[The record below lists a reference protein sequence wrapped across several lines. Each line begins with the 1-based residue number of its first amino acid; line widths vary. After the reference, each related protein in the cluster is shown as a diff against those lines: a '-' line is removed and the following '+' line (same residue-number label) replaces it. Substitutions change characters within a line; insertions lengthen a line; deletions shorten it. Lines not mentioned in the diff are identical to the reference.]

1 MLEEYDGSTAFS
13 GYTQASSVLQ
23 TTIISD
29 CEPNGGEEG
38 SWRMASKHGHLLPID
53 TDCLDVHE
61 KPSELLERHL
71 ACETDSEHVLASVIN
86 ESFPEARDDDQTER
100 TGNESARDASAST
113 HASGPKVPTDSYLES
128 LHTRL
133 ESTHFRRDEKK
144 EDFIDYLFEKIELL
158 VCEMD
163 GEQETIRDIL
173 DDTFEFLEDMTCG
186 RTARRRNASIR
197 ASFERF
203 LQSFDKLAAIYPQKA
218 RGRNAINKADL
229 LDVLVDHF
237 EKVNCMGKV
246 SDLVGEVEEYLA
258 PITDATKA
266 ATRVVANAARN
277 AATTC
282 SDAKDDTFSF
292 MSISEETGELPM
304 AHFTQ
309 RLPRISEEYSLT
321 SWSSRSRSL
330 RQLPHRQPKLSMQQ
344 VRQELNRRNN
354 FKRMRGNIH
363 VHLSKKSVLNKMLEA
378 KETVEDVFEAAGD
391 QLATIFE
398 NMEMGIWDMMV
409 MGAIANT
416 DENSHHEVAM
426 SRSLDFLMSG
436 SSEEESET
444 NISQSST
451 KASSSKPMPRVVS
464 TSQSS
469 VIDSTELDEKSN
481 VSVNVEEQNDPA
493 WIHAT
498 SSEDTYAS
506 GCGAGSKGPTAKRF
520 QMVDHMKK
528 VRSKAATGRWT
539 PDSNVTGSTC
549 DETVSSEERGS
560 PAEHRHREL
569 CSVPS
574 DSVRLERMEMM
585 AYMSIHERSSAIES
599 SESHTHSGRSYPA
612 LSLDACARESTAST
626 EFSSRSIP
634 RSAQTPSE
642 RTSGLSARLEE
653 RPGEISFA
661 SCMLDDTPPR
671 SIDEGKD
678 PDLGKASN
686 RSNRSVLVSS
696 DDVTLMLI
704 EQVDS
709 IPFLS
714 TATDAS
720 FVTALQSMDL
730 SEPEPVNVANK
741 SSSYKSQ
748 LLKNWSDQSLL
759 SALEDYPDDE
769 LHRTGGR
776 KDDDRPSSSPSSF
789 FNKNPSVST
798 SVVPVDDTMSS
809 SLAHLMNLFLHGTK
823 VGSGWVGK
831 QAMNAMVM
839 VLFVSA
845 STAMAANG
853 ALKAKFQER
862 RRQFDENMTA
872 RRQSNLSSG
881 VGVTTDE

>member
-1 MLEEYDGSTAFS
+1 MLEECDGSTAVS
-13 GYTQASSVLQ
+13 GYTDASSVLQ

-29 CEPNGGEEG
+29 CGANGGEDD
-38 SWRMASKHGHLLPID
+38 SWLMASKHGHLLPID

-71 ACETDSEHVLASVIN
+71 ACETDSEHVLSSVVN
-86 ESFPEARDDDQTER
+86 ESFLEARDDDQTER
-100 TGNESARDASAST
+100 TDKEAVRDASASS
-113 HASGPKVPTDSYLES
+113 HESGPKVPTDSYLES

-163 GEQETIRDIL
+163 GEQETLRDIL
-173 DDTFEFLEDMTCG
+173 DDTFEFLEDMSCG

-203 LQSFDKLAAIYPQKA
+203 LQSFDKLAAIYPQKS
-218 RGRNAINKADL
+218 RGRNAINKTDM
-229 LDVLVDHF
+229 LDAIVDHF
-237 EKVNCMGKV
+237 EKINCMGTV
-246 SDLVGEVEEYLA
+246 SDLVGEVGEFLA

-266 ATRVVANAARN
+266 ATGVVASAARN
-277 AATTC
+277 AAMTC
-282 SDAKDDTFSF
+282 SDTKDDAFSF

-330 RQLPHRQPKLSMQQ
+330 RQLKPRQPKLSMQQ
-344 VRQELNRRNN
+344 VQQELNRRNN
-354 FKRMRGNIH
+354 LKRMRSNIH
-363 VHLSKKSVLNKMLEA
+363 VHLSKKTVVNKMMEA

-398 NMEMGIWDMMV
+398 NMEMGIWDMLV
-409 MGAIANT
+409 LGA
-416 DENSHHEVAM
+416 NSSVDSRHEVAT

-436 SSEEESET
+436 SIEDESEM
-444 NISQSST
+444 NASQSST
-451 KASSSKPMPRVVS
+451 RMDDSSIPVPRVFSNSQTNLMDLSEVDE
-464 TSQSS
+464 TSD
-469 VIDSTELDEKSN
+469 V
-481 VSVNVEEQNDPA
+481 DPA
-493 WIHAT
+493 LIHAT

-506 GCGAGSKGPTAKRF
+506 GCGAGHKGPTAKRF

-528 VRSKAATGRWT
+528 VRAKASTGRWT

-560 PAEHRHREL
+560 PAEGRREL

-585 AYMSIHERSSAIES
+585 AYMSIHDRSSVIDS
-599 SESHTHSGRSYPA
+599 SDSNTHSGRSYRA
-612 LSLDACARESTAST
+612 LSLDACATEKITGST
-626 EFSSRSIP
+626 EFSSRSCP
-634 RSAQTPSE
+634 RSALITTE
-642 RTSGLSARLEE
+642 CTSALSARLEE
-653 RPGEISFA
+653 RPGEISFC
-661 SCMLDDTPPR
+661 SRMLDDTPSFEGAR
-671 SIDEGKD
+671 SMSIDDGKD
-678 PDLGKASN
+678 LGLGKASN

-696 DDVTLMLI
+696 DDVTSMLI

-709 IPFLS
+709 IPLLS
-714 TATDAS
+714 TSTDAS

-730 SEPEPVNVANK
+730 SEQEPPHVVNK
-741 SSSYKSQ
+741 SNSYKSQ

-769 LHRTGGR
+769 LHRAGGR
-776 KDDDRPSSSPSSF
+776 KNNARPPSSPSFIS
-789 FNKNPSVST
+789 KDPYVNPLI
-798 SVVPVDDTMSS
+798 VPLDDASS
-809 SLAHLMNLFLHGTK
+809 SSWAHVMTLILHGTK

-853 ALKAKFQER
+853 ALKTKFQER
-862 RRQFDENMTA
+862 RRQFEDKMME
-872 RRQSNLSSG
+872 RHSNRSG
-881 VGVTTDE
+881 RAGVTTDE